1 MTDERLPLVTI
12 MGPTGVG
19 KTDLAISLTKLV
31 SSEIISVDSVQVY
44 KGMDIGSGKASKD
57 VLDRYPHKLVSF
69 IDPWKSYS
77 TALFILDAS
86 REINLCDRSN
96 KVPLLVGG
104 TMLYFRS
111 LLSGISK
118 MPEANQEVR
127 DKISDRAKKY
137 GWGLLHK
144 ELSEVDPE
152 SAERI
157 HPNDSQRIQRALEV
171 YKVSSKTMTEW
182 RKRDKGSDLVKTKRV
197 IQFAVE
203 PKSRESLREDVK
215 TRFLLM
221 LEAGL
226 VKEVEKLLDLKQMD
240 PKKSSMKSVG
250 YRQICDYLEGKS
262 TYEEMIVKAVNAT
275 RQLAKRQMTWL
286 RKWEN
291 LNWVSQD
298 TETSLDLIQE
308 KLRLIS

>member
-1 MTDERLPLVTI
+1 MEQALPLITI

-19 KTDLAISLTKLV
+19 KTDLAISLSKLI

-44 KGMDIGSGKASKD
+44 KGMDIGSGKPSKGI
-57 VLDRYPHKLVSF
+57 LDRYPHKLVSF
-69 IDPWKSYS
+69 VDPWKTYS
-77 TALFILDAS
+77 TGLFLLDAT
-86 REINLCDRSN
+86 REIDLCDKSN
-96 KVPLLVGG
+96 KVPLLAGG
-104 TMLYFRS
+104 TMLYFKS
-111 LLSGISK
+111 LLSGISR
-118 MPEANQEVR
+118 MPKANQEVR
-127 DKISDRAKKY
+127 KEISDQAKEY
-137 GWGLLHK
+137 GWGFLHK
-144 ELSEVDPE
+144 DLTKVDPE
-152 SAERI
+152 SAMRI

-171 YKVSSKTMTEW
+171 YRVSSKTMTEW

-221 LEAGL
+221 LERGL

-240 PKKSSMKSVG
+240 ITKSSMKSVG

-286 RKWEN
+286 KGWKN
-291 LNWVSQD
+291 LNWVTQD
-298 TETSLDLIQE
+298 TMVSVEVIE
-308 KLRLIS
+308 KRLRLRK

>member
-1 MTDERLPLVTI
+1 MEQALPLITI

-19 KTDLAISLTKLV
+19 KTDLAISLSKLI

-44 KGMDIGSGKASKD
+44 KGMDIGSGKPSKGI
-57 VLDRYPHKLVSF
+57 LDRYPHKLVSF
-69 IDPWKSYS
+69 VDPWKTYS
-77 TALFILDAS
+77 TGLFLLDAT
-86 REINLCDRSN
+86 REIDLCDKSN

-111 LLSGISK
+111 LLSGISR
-118 MPEANQEVR
+118 MPEANQDIRNE
-127 DKISDRAKKY
+127 ISDQAKKY
-137 GWGLLHK
+137 GWGFLHK
-144 ELSEVDPE
+144 DLTEVDPE
-152 SAERI
+152 SAKRI

-171 YKVSSKTMTEW
+171 YRVSSKTMTEW
-182 RKRDKGSDLVKTKRV
+182 RKSDKGGDLLKSREV
-197 IQFAVE
+197 IQFAVN
-203 PKSRESLREDVK
+203 PKNRESLREDVK
-215 TRFLLM
+215 NRFLLM

-240 PKKSSMKSVG
+240 LTKSSMKSVG

-286 RKWEN
+286 RNWNN

-298 TETSLDLIQE
+298 TEEAIDSIQE
-308 KLRLIS
+308 KLSLTS

>member
-1 MTDERLPLVTI
+1 MDQTLPLITI
-12 MGPTGVG
+12 MGPTAVG
-19 KTDLAISLTKLV
+19 KTDMAISLSKLI

-44 KGMDIGSGKASKD
+44 KHMDIGSGKPSKD
-57 VLDRYPHKLVSF
+57 ILDRYPHKLVSF
-69 IDPWKSYS
+69 VDPWKTYS
-77 TALFILDAS
+77 TALFLLDAT
-86 REINLCDRSN
+86 REISLCDESN

-111 LLSGISK
+111 LLSGISR
-118 MPEANQEVR
+118 MPEANQDIR
-127 DKISDRAKKY
+127 DEISDQAKKY
-137 GWGLLHK
+137 GWGFLHK
-144 ELSEVDPE
+144 DLTEVDPE
-152 SAERI
+152 SAKRI

-171 YKVSSKTMTEW
+171 YRVSSKTMTEW
-182 RKRDKGSDLVKTKRV
+182 RKRNTGSDLLKSRKV
-197 IQFAVE
+197 IQFAVN
-203 PKSRESLREDVK
+203 PKSRESLREDIK
-215 TRFLLM
+215 TRFLIM
-221 LEAGL
+221 LERGL

-240 PKKSSMKSVG
+240 LTKSSMKSVG

-286 RKWEN
+286 RKWNN

>member
-1 MTDERLPLVTI
+1 MEKELPLITI

-19 KTDLAISLTKLV
+19 KTDLAISLSRLI

-44 KGMDIGSGKASKD
+44 KGMDIGSGKPSKD
-57 VLDRYPHKLVSF
+57 TLERYPHKLVSF

-77 TALFILDAS
+77 TALFILDAT
-86 REINLCDRSN
+86 REINLCGSSN
-96 KVPLLVGG
+96 KVPMLVGG

-111 LLSGISK
+111 LLNGISR
-118 MPEANQEVR
+118 MPKANQDIRNE
-127 DKISDRAKKY
+127 ISSQARKY
-137 GWGLLHK
+137 GWAFLHK
-144 ELSEVDPE
+144 ELAEVDPE
-152 SAERI
+152 SGKRI

-171 YKVSSKTMTEW
+171 YRVSSETMTEW
-182 RKRDKGSDLVKTKRV
+182 RKRDKGSDFLASKKV

-250 YRQICDYLEGKS
+250 YRQICDYLEGKT
-262 TYEEMIVKAVNAT
+262 TYEEMIINAVNAT

-286 RKWEN
+286 RRWDN
-291 LNWVSQD
+291 LHWVNQD
-298 TETSLDLIQE
+298 TDVSIDLIKR
-308 KLRLIS
+308 KLKPAN

>member
-1 MTDERLPLVTI
+1 MEERLPLVTI

-19 KTDLAISLTKLV
+19 KTDLAISLSKTV
-31 SSEIISVDSVQVY
+31 SSQIIGVDSVQVY
-44 KGMDIGSGKASKD
+44 KGMDIGSGKPSKD
-57 VLDRYPHKLVSF
+57 TLDRYPHKLVSF

-104 TMLYFRS
+104 TMLYFKS
-111 LLSGISK
+111 LLSGISR

-127 DKISDRAKKY
+127 NEISDQAKKY

-152 SAERI
+152 SAQRI

-221 LEAGL
+221 LERGL

-240 PKKSSMKSVG
+240 LKKSSMKSVG

>member
-19 KTDLAISLTKLV
+19 KTNLAISLTKLV

-111 LLSGISK
+111 LLSGISR

-127 DKISDRAKKY
+127 NKISDQAKKY

-221 LEAGL
+221 LERGL

-240 PKKSSMKSVG
+240 LTKSAMKSVG

-262 TYEEMIVKAVNAT
+262 TYQEMIVKAVNAT

-286 RKWEN
+286 RKWNN

>member
-44 KGMDIGSGKASKD
+44 KGMDIGSGKPAKD
-57 VLDRYPHKLVSF
+57 ILVRHPHKLVSF

-111 LLSGISK
+111 LLSGISR

-127 DKISDRAKKY
+127 NKISDRAKKY

-221 LEAGL
+221 LERGL

-240 PKKSSMKSVG
+240 LKKSSMKSVG

-262 TYEEMIVKAVNAT
+262 TYQEMIVKAVNAT